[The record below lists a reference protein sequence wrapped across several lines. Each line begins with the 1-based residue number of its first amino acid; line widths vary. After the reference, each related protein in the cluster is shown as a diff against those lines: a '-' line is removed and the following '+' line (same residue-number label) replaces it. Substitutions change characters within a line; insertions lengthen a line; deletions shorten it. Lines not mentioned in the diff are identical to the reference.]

1 MTISILNDLVIEDE
15 EEFLLQS
22 IDITNLTE
30 TTPQIVTIMIVDDD
44 GNLDNYDKHDHGYI
58 IL

>member
-30 TTPQIVTIMIVDDD
+30 TTPQIVTIMIIDDD
-44 GNLDNYDKHDHGYI
+44 GKDNYDKHDHGYI